1 MKLTIFPN
9 RFLGM
14 TEIDKK
20 LDSHAAPLFLL
31 HTQLCELITEL
42 SEVKKCINIT
52 LTISFLTRDESCK
65 SKLLMKGK

>member
-1 MKLTIFPN
+1 MDMKLTIFPN

-42 SEVKKCINIT
+42 SEEIH
-52 LTISFLTRDESCK
+52 
-65 SKLLMKGK
+65 